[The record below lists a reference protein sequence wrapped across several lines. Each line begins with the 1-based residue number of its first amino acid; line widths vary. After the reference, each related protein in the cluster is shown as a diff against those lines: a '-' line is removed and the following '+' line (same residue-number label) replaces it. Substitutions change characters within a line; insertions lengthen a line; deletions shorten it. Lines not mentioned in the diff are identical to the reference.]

1 MLREKLKKYGGL
13 FISLGLAVVAGI
25 IVYTI
30 LKVSLPS
37 VTVVVAKHPI
47 SVGQTI
53 HGSDLLQM
61 KMPLSAVGTDAMR
74 YEQIIGKTAAY
85 PIPTGD
91 IIRSIHLSNEG
102 SLATIL
108 ETYAPEGYVAV
119 ELPGNVAMG
128 MQGLRRGDKVDVYG
142 PMLDSTQKGAVP
154 IVKGAIVLMTP
165 WTNISDAKRD
175 AVYVLAVPSAYAP
188 ALAACTVNSW
198 NLTLTIGG
206 NDNV

>member
-1 MLREKLKKYGGL
+1 M
-13 FISLGLAVVAGI
+13 ISLGLAVVAGI

-30 LKVSLPS
+30 LQVSLPS
-37 VTVVVAKHPI
+37 ATVVVAKYPI

-53 HGSDLLQM
+53 TKADLLQI
-61 KMPLSAVGTDAMR
+61 KVPISAIGSDVARHD
-74 YEQIIGKTAAY
+74 QIVGKTAAY

-91 IIRSIHLSNEG
+91 IIRGIHLSNQG

-119 ELPGNVAMG
+119 ELPANVAMG

-142 PMLDSTQKGAVP
+142 PIPNPEQNGVMP
-154 IVKGAIVLMTP
+154 IVKQAVVLLTP
-165 WTNISDAKRD
+165 WTSISDTKREE
-175 AVYVLAVPSAYAP
+175 VYVLAVPSEYAP

-198 NLTLTIGG
+198 DLTLTFGG

>member
-1 MLREKLKKYGGL
+1 M
-13 FISLGLAVVAGI
+13 
-25 IVYTI
+25 VYAI